1 MKEHGL
7 TPCSN
12 KLSYNID
19 SIKSPYEPIKKSTLT
34 TAKPFNFE
42 TNKRAQLNDTVVN
55 ATEGQYEPL
64 CL

>member
-12 KLSYNID
+12 KLNYNID
-19 SIKSPYEPIKKSTLT
+19 SIKSPYEPIKKNTLT

-42 TNKRAQLNDTVVN
+42 TNKRA
-55 ATEGQYEPL
+55 
-64 CL
+64 